1 MKAILKYIVERL
13 AERTTWVGIL
23 AAAGVALALTVQQLE
38 VIGNL
43 GSALAAAILVFGK
56 DTFLSPDKKEDTP
69 PTA

>member
-1 MKAILKYIVERL
+1 MKAVLKYLVERL

-23 AAAGVALALTVQQLE
+23 AAAGVALALTGPQLE

-56 DTFLSPDKKEDTP
+56 DSFLSPDKETVP
-69 PTA
+69 PTV